1 MSKVSRIT
9 AILNKDAHP
18 GLLEAL
24 QSAGINHIQI
34 EAGRAPV
41 LQEQR
46 GAFALFSSGG
56 TTLANDPV
64 DIISF
69 LVDSDKEDQI
79 LAMIA
84 DKCQMHLPGV
94 GSVYSEQVDLRE
106 ANALCGKNTVAVPG
120 TYDKPENLYSELIG
134 ISCIVQRG
142 QGDQIARVVL
152 ESGACVPTI
161 TFGDG
166 TGVRD
171 KLGLLRI
178 TIPAEKEVITMVMS
192 SYDAEAVLELAI
204 EAGKLDQPGKG
215 FIYIFSVSQGI
226 INTRI
231 TRGSSGAAASMEQ
244 IIAALDGLKGGME
257 WRRRGE
263 TTARGGERT
272 FLRGLVDVTLVCDE
286 GRGQDL
292 VKAAMEVGAS
302 GATISKSKFIGP
314 AASPDG
320 DGGDHVSPARETA
333 NMIVAQG
340 QVDDIVGALKES
352 GAFDEKAHG
361 LLLTFPAPRAFTY
374 LPPKADN

>member
-1 MSKVSRIT
+1 MNKVSRIT
-9 AILNKDAHP
+9 AVLNKDSHP
-18 GLLEAL
+18 GLMDAL
-24 QSAGINHIQI
+24 RSQGITHIQI

-56 TTLANDPV
+56 TTLVNDPV

-69 LVDSDKEDQI
+69 LVDSDKEDQMI
-79 LAMIA
+79 SMIA
-84 DKCQMHLPGV
+84 DRCQLHVPGV

-106 ANALCGKNTVAVPG
+106 VHPLVNKNTAAPLS

-134 ISCIVQRG
+134 ITCIVQRG
-142 QGDQIARVVL
+142 QGDAIARVVL

-215 FIYIFSVSQGI
+215 FIYIFSVKQG
-226 INTRI
+226 I
-231 TRGSSGAAASMEQ
+231 TRGTSGAAASMEQ

-263 TTARGGERT
+263 TSARGGERT
-272 FLRGLVDVTLVCDE
+272 FLRGLVDVTLVVDE
-286 GRGQDL
+286 GKGAEL
-292 VKAAMEVGAS
+292 VGAAMEVGAS
-302 GATISKSKFIGP
+302 GATISKAKFVGP
-314 AASPDG
+314 ALPEGTDEN
-320 DGGDHVSPARETA
+320 HVSPAREMA
-333 NMIVAQG
+333 NMIVAQN
-340 QVDDIVGALKES
+340 QVDDIVTALKDA
-352 GAFDEKAHG
+352 GAFSEKAHG
-361 LLLTFPAPRAFTY
+361 MVITFPAPRAFTY
-374 LPPKADN
+374 LPPKPAD